1 MMLQQ
6 VSMEVMSVANIKSS
20 IKDIERSEKRRQRNK
35 SVKSR
40 VRTYMRKFERAVESG
55 DEEEKIQAYRR
66 AQSEIDRAVSKGVLK
81 PNTGAR
87 YKSRLAA
94 KL

>member
-1 MMLQQ
+1 MLL
-6 VSMEVMSVANIKSS
+6 ANIKSS
-20 IKDIERSEKRRQRNK
+20 IKDIERSEKRRLRNK
-35 SVKSR
+35 AVKSK
-40 VRTYMRKFERAVESG
+40 VRTYIRKFNETAVSG
-55 DEEEKIQAYRR
+55 NEEEKLKAFKRV
-66 AQSEIDRAVSKGVLK
+66 QSEIDRAVSKGVLK